1 MKQRTE
7 QRTESIFQELKKN
20 SSFDFNQAVKD
31 LMSGKKLT
39 GEDGV
44 LTPLIKE
51 LVETA
56 LLAEVESHI
65 ADDALLGKSNRRNGY
80 NSKTVKT
87 HSGTF
92 ELDTPR
98 DRNGSFEPQM
108 VKKHQTMLSDEIE
121 ERILSMYA
129 LGLSYADISK
139 HIQEIYQISI
149 SSSTINAITDK
160 IIEKVKEWQS
170 RPLER
175 VYPFVWLDAI
185 HYNIKEDGVY
195 VHKAV
200 YTVLG
205 VDLTGKKDVLGLYI
219 SESEGASFWLS
230 VLTDLKNR
238 GIEDILIVAVD
249 GLKGFPEAIKSI
261 FPKTEVQLCVIHQ
274 IRNSLKYVAS
284 KNQKEFIQDLK
295 PVYKAIN
302 KETAESE
309 LLKLE
314 EKWGKKYPVVIKSWK
329 DKWDNLSAY
338 FKYPHE
344 IRRIIYT
351 TNIIESV
358 HRQFRKLTKTKGAF
372 PNENSLLKLLY
383 LGIQNAK
390 KKWTMPVQN
399 WGLTLS
405 QLSIFFPDRIEKYL

>member
-1 MKQRTE
+1 MAGLERGVKVR
-7 QRTESIFQELKKN
+7 KKN
-20 SSFDFNQAVKD
+20 SAFDFNQAVKD
-31 LMSGKKLT
+31 LMSGRKLT

-56 LLAEVESHI
+56 LSAEVESHI
-65 ADDALLGKSNRRNGY
+65 AQDALSGKTNRRNGY

-87 HSGTF
+87 HSGSF

-98 DRNGSFEPQM
+98 DRSGSFEPQM

-139 HIQEIYQISI
+139 HIQEIYQISV
-149 SSSTINAITDK
+149 STATINAITDK
-160 IIEKVKEWQS
+160 IIEKVREWQS

-175 VYPFVWLDAI
+175 IYPFVWLDAI

-219 SESEGASFWLS
+219 SESEGAAFWLS

-238 GIEDILIVAVD
+238 GIDDILVAAVD

-284 KNQKEFIQDLK
+284 KNQKEFINDLK
-295 PVYKAIN
+295 PVYKAVS
-302 KETAESE
+302 KEIAESE

-338 FKYPHE
+338 FKYPQE

-372 PNENSLLKLLY
+372 PNENSLLKLLH

-390 KKWTMPVQN
+390 KKWTMPIQN

>member
-1 MKQRTE
+1 MK

-20 SSFDFNQAVKD
+20 SAFDFNQAVKD

-56 LLAEVESHI
+56 LSAEVESHI
-65 ADDALLGKSNRRNGY
+65 AQDALSGKTNRRNGY

-87 HSGTF
+87 HSGSF

-98 DRNGSFEPQM
+98 DRSGSFEPQM

-149 SSSTINAITDK
+149 STATINAITDK
-160 IIEKVKEWQS
+160 VIEKVREWQS

-175 VYPFVWLDAI
+175 IYPFVWLDAI

-219 SESEGASFWLS
+219 SESEGAAFWLS

-238 GIEDILIVAVD
+238 GIDDILIAAVD

-295 PVYKAIN
+295 PVYKALN
-302 KETAESE
+302 KDLAESE